1 MLSCL
6 VVHLKVWGV
15 VLAGGRSRRLGFD
28 KAQLRVGRFTLL
40 ERALYTLRSVFDHV
54 AVSGRERGGL
64 ESAAGDPASEWVP
77 DEIEDQ
83 GPLGGLLTVL
93 RHRPGEHVFALA
105 VDLPGVTPGLVRW
118 LLDRARERAVSGD
131 RGVCYPRVDG
141 VSQPLCGV
149 WPAGL
154 EHEIERALGAGERS
168 VSTLLSSVG
177 ASAIDLPASHPVYRP
192 DLLINLNDLGDLEA
206 AGVTQRPALRT
217 GGRP

>member
-1 MLSCL
+1 
-6 VVHLKVWGV
+6 
-15 VLAGGRSRRLGFD
+15 
-28 KAQLRVGRFTLL
+28 
-40 ERALYTLRSVFDHV
+40 
-54 AVSGRERGGL
+54 
-64 ESAAGDPASEWVP
+64 
-77 DEIEDQ
+77 
-83 GPLGGLLTVL
+83 
-93 RHRPGEHVFALA
+93 
-105 VDLPGVTPGLVRW
+105 
-118 LLDRARERAVSGD
+118 
-131 RGVCYPRVDG
+131 
-141 VSQPLCGV
+141 V